1 MQEQDE
7 ARAVDR
13 RRLLR
18 RAGTIAV
25 GAAGVTAASA
35 IVAAPAQAAPGEAV
49 LIGRDNVG
57 DGATPTK
64 LTGGDA
70 DTPTVRLENPAAGG
84 SALSVKPGGPQSVAA
99 PAGSVFVDEFGD
111 FSAIGNLGG
120 GPFVTYAYSPTWA
133 TMVIPIRPVRWL
145 DTRNS
150 AGRAHIVAGSG
161 TFDASGRVKPKYS
174 STVPDLKLDLSD
186 LFLGGYG
193 ALQANLTV
201 VSPANN
207 GWAAIWDAGTF
218 PGTSSINY
226 GTAFPLSNF
235 VQSPIAADS
244 TISIKTNQPV
254 HFLLDIV
261 GFVVADPFAQLSFA
275 AATAEATTMR
285 SSAEGGPEPLRK
297 RRPPTR

>member
-7 ARAVDR
+7 ARTVDR

-35 IVAAPAQAAPGEAV
+35 IVAAPAQAADGQTV
-49 LIGRDNVG
+49 LT
-57 DGATPTK
+57 GATS
-64 LTGGDA
+64 TGGDA

-84 SALSVKPGGPQSVAA
+84 SALSVSQTDPDVTA
-99 PAGSVFVDEFGD
+99 PAGSIFVDNIGD
-111 FSAIGNLGG
+111 VSTVAEDSVGRY
-120 GPFVTYAYSPTWA
+120 VTYLYSPTWA
-133 TMVIPIRPVRWL
+133 SMVVPIKPVRWL
-145 DTRNS
+145 DTRNT
-150 AGRAHIVAGSG
+150 AGRAHIVAGSV

-174 STVPDLKLDLSD
+174 NTVPDLKLDLSD
-186 LFLGGYG
+186 LFGGGYG

-201 VSPANN
+201 VSPANS

-226 GTAFPLSNF
+226 GTALPALSNF
-235 VQSPIAADS
+235 VQTPIAEDS
-244 TISIKTNQPV
+244 TRRFVSLKTNQPV
-254 HFLLDIV
+254 HLIVDIV

-275 AATAEATTMR
+275 AADASATTMR
-285 SSAEGGPEPLRK
+285 SLAADGGPEPLRK
-297 RRPPTR
+297 RRPPAR

>member
-35 IVAAPAQAAPGEAV
+35 IVSAPAQAAS
-49 LIGRDNVG
+49 
-57 DGATPTK
+57 TPVVTEQPNI
-64 LTGGDA
+64 GGDA

-84 SALSVKPGGPQSVAA
+84 AALSVSQSDPDVTA
-99 PAGSVFVDEFGD
+99 PAGSIFVDKVGD
-111 FSAIGNLGG
+111 IATVAEDAAGRY
-120 GPFVTYAYSPTWA
+120 VTYLYSPTWA
-133 TMVIPIRPVRWL
+133 SMVVPIRPLRWL

-150 AGRAHIVAGSG
+150 AGRAHIVAGSV

-174 STVPDLKLDLSD
+174 NTVPDLKLDLSD
-186 LFLGGYG
+186 LFAGGYG

-201 VSPANN
+201 VSPANS

-226 GTAFPLSNF
+226 GTALPALSNY
-235 VQSPIAADS
+235 VQTPIAETPITGGTRRFVS
-244 TISIKTNQPV
+244 LKTNQPV
-254 HFLLDIV
+254 HLIVDIV
-261 GFVVADPFAQLSFA
+261 GFVVADPFAQLSGA
-275 AATAEATTMR
+275 AASAGATTLGTA
-285 SSAEGGPEPLRK
+285 SADGGSQPLRK